1 MNPELLLFVKGIK
14 KHVQHIK
21 KQTVLLVTI
30 TQHGV

>member
-21 KQTVLLVTI
+21 KQTTI
-30 TQHGV
+30 SSVTQHGV